1 MTCITT
7 TKSSRKRGMPDVL
20 CCSKVAAEPWG
31 QEDTR
36 SIATL
41 LSKVRTDC
49 PLVQDRTAAMTS
61 NDMNTMRASV
71 LNQLSYIVNKC
82 VHEADASLNN
92 KLF

>member
-1 MTCITT
+1 M
-7 TKSSRKRGMPDVL
+7 
-20 CCSKVAAEPWG
+20 CSKAAAESWG
-31 QEDTR
+31 QEDPR

-49 PLVQDRTAAMTS
+49 PLVHDRTVAMTS
-61 NDMNTMRASV
+61 NDMNTVRASV

-92 KLF
+92 KRFLVIFLSSMS